1 MVDLKKL
8 FVLMYVSTKVT
19 YSIIGQEIIVNEQ
32 PMMNQVIQNVKK
44 IFTVLKRET
53 WLQKIG
59 DVVMLMLLTMSND

>member
-19 YSIIGQEIIVNEQ
+19 HSIIELEITVNEQ

-44 IFTVLKRET
+44 VFTVLKRET
-53 WLQKIG
+53 WLQRIG
-59 DVVMLMLLTMSND
+59 DVMTMQLLIMLK